1 MSILGKVSPSATT
14 DTLVYTCPVA
24 TKASLNISIT
34 NRSIADVDATVS
46 LSKSNDLGVGS
57 IVVTDGGTGLTAIPT
72 LTITGTGTGATATVS
87 RVKLTDATIGS
98 GGTDYVVGDA
108 VTLVGGTPV
117 VPYGGAAQFT
127 VTAVDGNGAVTA
139 VELKPISIYGT
150 GGAYSAV
157 ITGTEAEVTGGN
169 GTGLT
174 FTVST
179 IRYSISAID
188 VTAQGNNYTSAP
200 TVTASAGT
208 GATLTAQM
216 TRAAIEANDAIE
228 YQVTI
233 PAKGVLERTGIT
245 VGAGDAVFV
254 KSSVANA
261 VNAFVFGVEAIA

>member
-1 MSILGKVSPSATT
+1 MSILGKVSPTNT
-14 DTLVYTCPVA
+14 NDTLVYTCPL
-24 TKASLNISIT
+24 TRKASLNISIT
-34 NRSIADVDATVS
+34 NRSNADVDATVS
-46 LSKSNDLGVGS
+46 LSKPNDLGVSS
-57 IVVTDGGTGLTAIPT
+57 ITVVNGGTGLTTIPT

-87 RVKLTDATIGS
+87 RVKLTHAAIGS
-98 GGTDYVVGDA
+98 GGANYLVGDI
-108 VTLVGGTPV
+108 VTLVGGTPLA
-117 VPYGGAAQFT
+117 PYGGAAQFT
-127 VTAVDGNGAVTA
+127 VTAVDGNGVVTA
-139 VELKPISIYGT
+139 AEFKSIPIYGA
-150 GGAYSAV
+150 GGAYSEV
-157 ITGTEAEVTGGN
+157 ITGTTAAVTGGA

-179 IRYSISAID
+179 IRYGINAIG

-216 TRAAIEANDAIE
+216 TRAAIEDTDAIE